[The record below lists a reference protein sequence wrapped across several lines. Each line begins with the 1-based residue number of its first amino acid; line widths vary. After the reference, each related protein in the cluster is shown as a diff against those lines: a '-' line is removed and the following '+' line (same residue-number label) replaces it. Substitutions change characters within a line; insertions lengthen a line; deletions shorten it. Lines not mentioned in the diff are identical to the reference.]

1 MAKIKNKQRALSVR
15 FAGCFVLASMCVSTV
30 QARPMETT
38 GLTTQPIGHHTFCQ
52 ALPQECQ
59 RTGSA
64 QPELLDQKKWRTMV
78 SLNNRINAT
87 ITPLTDMEI
96 WGINELWSYP
106 ETVGD
111 CEDYVLL
118 KRHALMQA
126 GFKASNLLITVVRQ
140 ANGDGHAVLTVR
152 TTKGDFVLDNLR
164 DEVRAWQDT
173 EYTYLKRQSTNHA
186 GRWENIEDSRAQLT
200 ASR

>member
-1 MAKIKNKQRALSVR
+1 MAKVRQKENARSTHFALCVIVAAMC
-15 FAGCFVLASMCVSTV
+15 AGSA

-59 RTGSA
+59 RTA
-64 QPELLDQKKWRTMV
+64 RANPETLTQGKWRQMV
-78 SLNNRINAT
+78 NLNQRVNAT

-126 GFKASNLLITVVRQ
+126 GFEPSNLLITVVRQ
-140 ANGDGHAVLTVR
+140 PNGDGHAVLTVR
-152 TTKGDFVLDNLR
+152 TDRGDFVLDNLH
-164 DEVRAWQDT
+164 DDVLEWQKT

-186 GRWENIEDSRAQLT
+186 GRWEGISDERALLT
-200 ASR
+200 AAN

>member
-1 MAKIKNKQRALSVR
+1 MAKIKNKQRTCAVR
-15 FAGCFVLASMCVSTV
+15 FAGCFVLAALCATSV
-30 QARPMETT
+30 QASSMETT

-59 RTGSA
+59 RTANA
-64 QPELLDQKKWRTMV
+64 QPEVLDQKKWQRMV
-78 SLNNRINAT
+78 ALNNRINST

-118 KRHALMQA
+118 KRHALMQS
-126 GFKASNLLITVVRQ
+126 GFQAANLLITVVRQ
-140 ANGDGHAVLTVR
+140 PNGDGHAVLTVR
-152 TTKGDFVLDNLR
+152 TNKGDFVLDNLR
-164 DEVRAWQDT
+164 DEIRPWHDT
-173 EYTYLKRQSTNHA
+173 EYEFLKRQSTRHA
-186 GRWENIEDSRAQLT
+186 GRWENIRDSRTLLA

>member
-1 MAKIKNKQRALSVR
+1 MVKKTYIKNHLAAKLGGCIVVALVCANPAQS
-15 FAGCFVLASMCVSTV
+15 
-30 QARPMETT
+30 RPMETT
-38 GLTTQPIGHHTFCQ
+38 GITTQPIGHHTFCQ

-59 RTGSA
+59 RTENA
-64 QPELLDQKKWRTMV
+64 RPEQLSGTKWRKMKT
-78 SLNNRINAT
+78 LNERINAT

-118 KRHALMQA
+118 KRHALIQA
-126 GFKASNLLITVVRQ
+126 GFSPSNLLITVVRQ
-140 ANGDGHAVLTVR
+140 PNGDGHAVLTVR
-152 TTKGDFVLDNLR
+152 TQNGDFVLDNLR
-164 DEVRAWQDT
+164 DDVLAWQDT
-173 EYTYLKRQSTNHA
+173 EYTYLKRQSTRHA
-186 GRWENIEDSRAQLT
+186 GRWENIADNRARLT

>member
-1 MAKIKNKQRALSVR
+1 MAKLINKKKAYTAY
-15 FAGCFVLASMCVSTV
+15 FAGCFIVVAVCSTSAL
-30 QARPMETT
+30 ARPMETT

-59 RTGSA
+59 RTA
-64 QPELLDQKKWRTMV
+64 RVKPEVLSQDKWRKMAT
-78 SLNNRINAT
+78 LNQRINST

-118 KRHALMQA
+118 KRHALIQS
-126 GFKASNLLITVVRQ
+126 GFSPSNLLITVVRQ
-140 ANGDGHAVLTVR
+140 PNGDGHAVLTVR
-152 TTKGDFVLDNLR
+152 TDQGDFVLDNLR
-164 DEVRAWQDT
+164 DDVLSWQKT
-173 EYTYLKRQSTNHA
+173 EYTYLKRQSTHHA
-186 GRWENIEDSRAQLT
+186 GRWENIADTRTRLT